1 MSYKKID
8 LERLIFVLTT
18 EFNLNNDDLVDYEI
32 IRALR
37 LMCCDYLAQSLDFI
51 KKQEFNKDFD
61 SILKKRITVSPP
73 IYNDN
78 DLLNLVEIINFLDSL
93 PLPDQRTPEWY
104 SFRNNRLTASDL
116 ATAIGLRGQGS
127 RETLILKKCGH
138 QKPFRANAAI
148 KHGVR
153 YEDVAVQIYEIRN
166 DVKVKE
172 YGCVPHPTIKIF
184 GASPDGICSY
194 ESNNK
199 NYIGR
204 MLEIKCPYSRQITG
218 IIPKYYFYQVLGQL
232 EVCDLEYCDFLECS
246 IKEYNNSEEYWND
259 IYQEVDQFENT
270 ITNNSPT
277 VGQYGLSS
285 LGNEKG
291 ILIEYLNREKEKS
304 LCFYAPIGIS
314 PDDFDKWFDDNMNT
328 IENDDNLIFSR
339 VFYWKLIEMN
349 TVLVKRDK
357 FKWARTVPLICE
369 FWDEVEKTKA
379 LGSNGISQR
388 IKKSTQNKRK
398 KRTKTQNTIMDLD
411 AIDTSNSNDI
421 TVKIEKKSSYKK
433 YQRPTYDFSDDDFKI
448 NTTNTTNTSVN
459 RPSKRKNKVAM
470 KKKVKKRVKK
480 IVKKRIKKVVKK
492 NVNNYRT
499 ASNELELDCENEI
512 EHLPDSGGSDIEHPT
527 INYSDY
533 TF

>member
-1 MSYKKID
+1 MSYRTID
-8 LERLIFVLTT
+8 LERLIFVITS
-18 EFNLNNDDLVDYEI
+18 EFNLNNDDLRDYEI

-37 LMCCDYLAQSLDFI
+37 LICCDYLAQNLNFT
-51 KKQEFNKDFD
+51 KKQEFNKDFN
-61 SILKKRITVSPP
+61 SILKKLIMVPPP
-73 IYNDN
+73 IYTDN
-78 DLLNLVEIINFLDSL
+78 DLVNFVEIINFLDSL
-93 PLPDQRTPEWY
+93 PLPEQRTPEWHH
-104 SFRNNRLTASDL
+104 FRNNRLTASDL
-116 ATAIGLRGQGS
+116 AAAIGLSGQGK

-138 QKPFRANAAI
+138 QKTFRANAPI

-218 IIPKYYFYQVLGQL
+218 IIPKHYFYQVLGQL
-232 EVCDLEYCDFLECS
+232 EACDLEYCDFLECS

-270 ITNNSPT
+270 IVNESPAA
-277 VGQYGLSS
+277 GQYGLSS

-291 ILIEYLNREKEKS
+291 ILIEYLNKEKEKT

-314 PDDFDKWFDDNMNT
+314 SDDFNKWFDDKMNT
-328 IENDDNLIFSR
+328 IDNDDNLIFGR
-339 VFYWKLIEMN
+339 VFYWKLVEMN

-369 FWDEVEKTKA
+369 FWDEVEKLKA

-411 AIDTSNSNDI
+411 AIDTSNGNDI
-421 TVKIEKKSSYKK
+421 TVKIEKKTKYKR
-433 YQRPTYDFSDDDFKI
+433 YQRPTYDFSDDDFK
-448 NTTNTTNTSVN
+448 TNTTNTSVN
-459 RPSKRKNKVAM
+459 KPSKRKSKVVM
-470 KKKVKKRVKK
+470 KKKVKKRIKKDVKK
-480 IVKKRIKKVVKK
+480 K
-492 NVNNYRT
+492 VNNYRT
-499 ASNELELDCENEI
+499 MSNELKSHCQNEI